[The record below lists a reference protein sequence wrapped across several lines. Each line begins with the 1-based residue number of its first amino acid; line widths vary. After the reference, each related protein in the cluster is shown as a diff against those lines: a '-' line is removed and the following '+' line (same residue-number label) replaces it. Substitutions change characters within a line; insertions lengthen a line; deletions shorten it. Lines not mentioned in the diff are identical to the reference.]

1 MADDILIIKKRGD
14 GCKTFSIRID
24 ECLAEKIDNI
34 AAEAKMSRNE
44 MIGELF
50 AFAVERCKLPDR
62 K

>member
-24 ECLAEKIDNI
+24 EGLAERIDNL
-34 AAEAKMSRNE
+34 AAEAKMRRNE
-44 MIGELF
+44 MVGELLE
-50 AFAVERCKLPDR
+50 FAVERCKLTDR

>member
-1 MADDILIIKKRGD
+1 MADDILIIRKRGD

-24 ECLAEKIDNI
+24 EDLANRIDNL

-44 MIGELF
+44 MIGELLE
-50 AFAVERCKLPDR
+50 FAVDRCKLTDR

>member
-24 ECLAEKIDNI
+24 EGLAERIDNL

-44 MIGELF
+44 MIGELLE
-50 AFAVERCKLPDR
+50 FAVERCKLTDR
-62 K
+62 N

>member
-24 ECLAEKIDNI
+24 EDLANRIDNL

-44 MIGELF
+44 MIGELLE
-50 AFAVERCKLPDR
+50 FAVDRCKLTDR